1 MIIKVHP
8 HELELINY
16 ETTNEKESHVSDFTF
31 EFDEEITDDFVK
43 MAYFTKDGITYEK
56 LIEDNHVDY
65 APEVLTSIGY
75 VKIGVSCY
83 KVDND
88 KIIRYNP
95 TPLVKY
101 IEEGSLQDAEN
112 SEEITPSDKEQME
125 QALQD
130 GLNDINEAI
139 ETIEVDSGYA
149 REMGDY
155 AKEQGDYSKEQ
166 GDYAKDLVDSYSAT
180 LSAMQ
185 TDIATNTSNISSNT
199 TSINNLSSRVSEN
212 ETNIQTINNN
222 LSNYSLISETGSQL
236 VLNLDS
242 TNYKIKAL
250 LKDKN
255 GNTIYTS
262 NEIDLP
268 LESVVVSGTY
278 DSINKKIVL
287 TLEGG
292 STIDI
297 PVGDLVSGLQSEITS
312 TNKLASD
319 LVDDSLSS
327 NKFVT
332 SDEKNTWNNKS
343 DFSGNY
349 NDLSNK
355 PNIPSALSDL
365 TDDSTHRTVSDTEKS
380 TWNDKV
386 DTSTYNSKMTQID
399 TSLENKLEESDL
411 TDYVKNTDYASSSK
425 GGVIK
430 TSNGAGIYATSSGTL
445 YAVEKTYSDYASFSN
460 NGFISKGTLENVL
473 NAKIGDINTVLDTI
487 NGEVI

>member
-8 HELELINY
+8 HYLELIGN
-16 ETTNEKESHVSDFTF
+16 EKTNEKESYVSDFTF
-31 EFDEEITDDFVK
+31 EFDEEITDDFTK
-43 MAYFTKDGITYEK
+43 EAYFTKGDNTYK
-56 LIEDNHVDY
+56 VIIQNDRCDY
-65 APEVLTSIGY
+65 APEVIQGTGY
-75 VKIGVSCY
+75 IEIGVSAF
-83 KVDND
+83 KVVGN
-88 KIIRYNP
+88 KTIRYNP
-95 TPLVKY
+95 TPITKY
-101 IEEGSLQDAEN
+101 IDEGSMKTAQN
-112 SEEITPSDKEQME
+112 SVPITPSEME
-125 QALQD
+125 QFEQELQE
-130 GLNDINEAI
+130 GLDRLDEAI
-139 ETIEVDSGYA
+139 ETVEVDSEYA

-166 GDYAKDLVDSYSAT
+166 GDSAKDLVDSYSAT

-185 TDIATNTSNISSNT
+185 TDIATNTTNISANT
-199 TSINNLSSRVSEN
+199 TSINNLSSRVSAN

-278 DSINKKIVL
+278 DNVNKKIVL

-312 TNKLASD
+312 SNKLASD
-319 LVDDSLSS
+319 LVDDSSS
-327 NKFVT
+327 TNKFVT
-332 SDEKNTWNNKS
+332 SVEKNTWNNKS

-349 NDLSNK
+349 NDLTNK

-365 TDDSTHRTVSDTEKS
+365 TDDSTHRLVSDTEKS
-380 TWNDKV
+380 TWNSKYDKPV
-386 DTSTYNSKMTQID
+386 GGIPKTDLSSAVQTSLNLAD
-399 TSLENKLEESDL
+399 TSLQAQDILGKEDKSNKVTSI
-411 TDYVKNTDYASSSK
+411 SSSSTDK
-425 GGVIK
+425 QYPSAK
-430 TSNGAGIYATSSGTL
+430 CIYDL
-445 YAVEKTYSDYASFSN
+445 V
-460 NGFISKGTLENVL
+460 
-473 NAKIGDINTVLDTI
+473 GDIGTTLDTI
-487 NGEVI
+487 QGEVI

>member
-8 HELELINY
+8 HELELIEN
-16 ETTNEKESHVSDFTF
+16 EKTNEKESYVSDFTF
-31 EFDEEITDDFVK
+31 EFDDEITSD
-43 MAYFTKDGITYEK
+43 FTKEAFFTKGDTTYK
-56 LIEDNHVDY
+56 VIIQNNRCDY
-65 APEVLTSIGY
+65 PQEVIKETGY
-75 VKIGVSCY
+75 IDIGVSAF
-83 KVDND
+83 KVVDN
-88 KIIRYNP
+88 KTIRYNP
-95 TPLVKY
+95 TPITKY
-101 IEEGSLQDAEN
+101 IDEGSLKEAEN
-112 SEEITPSDKEQME
+112 SVPITPSEME
-125 QALQD
+125 QFEQELQE
-130 GLNDINEAI
+130 GLDKLDEAI

-278 DSINKKIVL
+278 DSVDKKIVL

-399 TSLENKLEESDL
+399 TSLGNKANISDIPTKTSDL
-411 TDYVKNTDYASSSK
+411 TNDSDFTTKAYVD
-425 GGVIK
+425 GLV
-430 TSNGAGIYATSSGTL
+430 
-445 YAVEKTYSDYASFSN
+445 
-460 NGFISKGTLENVL
+460 
-473 NAKIGDINTVLDTI
+473 GDIGEVLDEI
-487 NGEVI
+487 QGESV